1 MAGHNK
7 WSKIKRLK
15 GALDVKRGQLFSRL
29 SKEIVVAVKLGGG
42 DSSTNPRLRAAI
54 QGARAQSMPND
65 NIDRAIKKG
74 TGESGAQAVEEILY
88 EGYAPGGVAL
98 IVEAATDNKNRTA
111 ADMRLIFTKN
121 EGQLANTGSVS
132 FLFHRK
138 GQITVPLDAANEDR
152 ILEVVL
158 EAGAEELESDDEQHL
173 VTTPPDQ
180 LYAVAGALKA
190 AGMEPDSEKLIFI
203 PQNSV
208 SISDEPT
215 ADKIVHLC
223 DALEDCDDV
232 LAVHS
237 NFKIPE
243 DLLACGQDN

>member
-15 GALDVKRGQLFSRL
+15 GALDVKRGKLFSRL
-29 SKEIVVAVKLGGG
+29 SKEIVVAVKLGGS
-42 DSSTNPRLRAAI
+42 DPSTNPRLRASI

-74 TGESGAQAVEEILY
+74 SGETGAQSVEEILY

-121 EGQLANTGSVS
+121 DGQLANTGSVS
-132 FLFHRK
+132 YLFHRK
-138 GQITVPLDAANEDR
+138 GRITLPLETASEDR
-152 ILEVVL
+152 VLEVLL
-158 EAGAEELESDDEQHL
+158 EAGADELEQDEEHHL
-173 VTTPPDQ
+173 ITTPPDQ
-180 LYAVAGALKA
+180 LYAVAEALKA
-190 AGMEPDSEKLIFI
+190 AGLEPDSEKLTFL
-203 PQNSV
+203 PQNAV
-208 SISDEPT
+208 IISEEAI
-215 ADKIVHLC
+215 ADQVVHLC
-223 DALEDCDDV
+223 EALEDCDDV

-237 NFKIPE
+237 NFQISE
-243 DLLACGQDN
+243 DLLALAQDN